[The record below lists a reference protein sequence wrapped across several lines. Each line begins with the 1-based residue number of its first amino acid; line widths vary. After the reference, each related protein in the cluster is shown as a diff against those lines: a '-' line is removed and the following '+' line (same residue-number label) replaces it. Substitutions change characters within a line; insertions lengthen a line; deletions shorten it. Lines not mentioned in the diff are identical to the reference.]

1 MAMKKK
7 SISKAVREQNKRI
20 AAVWDALHDSAMG
33 AYGCLLPQG
42 EITLSVIL
50 PWTRE
55 EILGDLKRSGKIV
68 AWAWD
73 KTYEDGNNRQYNVR
87 LNTNKL

>member
-1 MAMKKK
+1 MKRKK
-7 SISKAVREQNKRI
+7 ITKAVKEQNKRV
-20 AAVWDALHDSAMG
+20 AAVWDALHESAMG

-55 EILGDLKRSGKIV
+55 EILGDLKRSGKII

>member
-1 MAMKKK
+1 MKRKT
-7 SISKAVREQNKRI
+7 ISKAVREQNKRI

-33 AYGCLLPQG
+33 TYGCLLPQG
-42 EITLSVIL
+42 EITVNIIL

-55 EILGDLKRSGKIV
+55 EILGDLKRSGKIIG
-68 AWAWD
+68 WAWD
-73 KTYEDGNNRQYNVR
+73 KSYEDGNNRQYNVR

>member
-1 MAMKKK
+1 MKRKA
-7 SISKAVREQNKRI
+7 ISKAVREQNKRI

-55 EILGDLKRSGKIV
+55 EILGELKRSGKII

>member
-1 MAMKKK
+1 MKR
-7 SISKAVREQNKRI
+7 KAVTKAVKEQNKRI

-42 EITLSVIL
+42 EITLNVIL

-55 EILGDLKRSGKIV
+55 EILGDLKRSGKIIT
-68 AWAWD
+68 WAWD
-73 KTYEDGNNRQYNVR
+73 KSYEDGNNRQYNVR